1 MKRTVAVIYVNFRN
15 LNNRIYNTEQCN
27 RMIEQH
33 KKKKKEIGVFYG
45 CIDDG
50 QTNTLELNTISMN
63 SISHTID
70 KLYLHKGVLF
80 ADISILKTKSG
91 DILRD
96 NFDSFVFRTACTGVI
111 VDVSGKVDI
120 DKFIGINAIDK
131 KSDSYYVA
139 TLREKKLKRI
149 LKEA

>member
-70 KLYLHKGVLF
+70 KLYLHKG
-80 ADISILKTKSG
+80 